1 MPLVILETIAS
12 LRAIIRGT
20 SIFTPLAEMPCSA
33 RWPLAF
39 SNSSLEA
46 SKALDGMQPT
56 FRQVPPSA

>member
-1 MPLVILETIAS
+1 

-46 SKALDGMQPT
+46 SKALEGMQPT